1 MASSPGPSE
10 MTVRAAKQCPIREA
24 QIGTEVRKLLYYAN
38 GGPGPATRLL
48 RVDAP
53 GDGDYDKW

>member
-1 MASSPGPSE
+1 M
-10 MTVRAAKQCPIREA
+10 
-24 QIGTEVRKLLYYAN
+24 LYYAN

-53 GDGDYDKW
+53 GDGDHEKWLRADAAK